1 MPSVDDGN
9 RAVKSSAELAADQ
22 AETNRIIK
30 KYSGGTSAGTG
41 SLANAASHYTATN
54 LSLPASG
61 GGSNSSSNSNTVTS
75 ATGANYP
82 NGYETGDSSSMEG
95 MIAALIGALS
105 PLPIGNAAAL
115 WNQTKFGMNDAVKVH
130 YDKLLEGGIPE
141 GKTVQD
147 MVNAAREMYHVDNDK
162 KGTPTRGDEN
172 ADINSTGATHTVSED
187 GTVVEDTPET
197 VAAEMGKLGLT
208 NIKGPD
214 GRPTWAP
221 ALPTEGGAVDPYAPK
236 DPNAP
241 YVNPNAVVR
250 DAYGIKMDQDFLGM
264 EEWQRREDIKNAAP
278 TDPYAPPA
286 LDPNAV
292 DPYAP
297 SALDPNAARASY
309 APPLA
314 GAVGTDGMLL
324 GATGATGATTG
335 ANAVTG
341 AGAQNAMAGAAQGAS
356 AAQGAGAGAAQGAGA
371 GAAQGASAAQGML
384 TAPTPY
390 VSQGM
395 GDIYQPQ
402 GTPEAYQSQGMGDAY
417 QAPNTAPAPTGA
429 TIPTGPQEAG
439 TFRPVTFR
447 SGTGTSTTDSDGTT
461 TSLSDPYSSLSGL
474 VGAGQGL
481 LTQAAGNAQQAP
493 DQLNF
498 NMNTDQQAADLFA
511 QRSALLDPAFA
522 QQRAL
527 AKQDMFGSGRL
538 GLRLSGEAVGAGAG
552 SGMVQPDAFG
562 MNQAQSQALAG
573 IAAQSTDDAF
583 ARAQAVAGLDSQ
595 RFTQNQQAQQQQYA
609 NLTNSGQGMLSAG
622 LQGAQLEAGIAQQ
635 QSANQQ
641 ASQAQQLS
649 QARLALD
656 TQAQAQNF
664 GLASQGQ
671 AQDYGLSRDQ
681 FGLASQGQAQNFGLA
696 RDQFGLAQQTQD
708 QSNYMNNQRLAL
720 DTLANSQLDARGNR
734 GMDINLR
741 GQDQQNAINQGRLAL
756 DTTGQT
762 QNYGLAQQQQRQDY
776 GLANRGQ
783 DLQQQQQFQNYGLSS
798 RGLDQSGQQMRQDYG
813 LGQQQF
819 NLAQQQQFSD
829 YGLNSRRLD
838 QAGQQQLQDY
848 EMGMLTG
855 NRNYNLTRDV
865 AAQDYELDTERNRIN
880 LITGQARA
888 NKDNYQPNDL
898 LNLLGGGL
906 NAYAGTK
913 GGSASIGGLIGKLF
927 GVK

>member
-1 MPSVDDGN
+1 MPRVDDGYGN
-9 RAVKSSAELAADQ
+9 KTTKSWSQ
-22 AETNRIIK
+22 ATKQIPNDAGPI
-30 KYSGGTSAGTG
+30 GTG
-41 SLANAASHYTATN
+41 DVY
-54 LSLPASG
+54 
-61 GGSNSSSNSNTVTS
+61 NTTKS
-75 ATGANYP
+75 DTGANYP
-82 NGYETGDSSSMEG
+82 TGYGSSNALSMEG
-95 MIAALIGALS
+95 MIANLIGALS
-105 PLPIGNAAAL
+105 PLPTVNAAAL
-115 WNQTKFGMNDAVKVH
+115 WNQTKFGMNDAVKAH
-130 YDKLLEGGIPE
+130 YNKLVAKNGV
-141 GKTVQD
+141 GKDAKAVQD
-147 MVNAAREMYHVDNDK
+147 MVDAARETYHADNDK

-214 GRPTWAP
+214 GRPAWAP

-278 TDPYAPPA
+278 TDPYAPAA

-314 GAVGTDGMLL
+314 DAVGTDGMLL
-324 GATGATGATTG
+324 GDTGATTG
-335 ANAVTG
+335 ANAITG
-341 AGAQNAMAGAAQGAS
+341 AQGAGAAQGAS
-356 AAQGAGAGAAQGAGA
+356 AAQGAG
-371 GAAQGASAAQGML
+371 AAQGML

-395 GDIYQPQ
+395 GDI
-402 GTPEAYQSQGMGDAY
+402 YQSQGMGDAY

-461 TSLSDPYSSLSGL
+461 TSLSDPYSSLSNL

-681 FGLASQGQAQNFGLA
+681 FGLTAQGQAQNFGLARDQFGLASQGQAQNYGLA

-865 AAQDYELDTERNRIN
+865 AAQDYEVATQQNAIN

-913 GGSASIGGLIGKLF
+913 GGSAAIGGLIGKLF